1 MNENII
7 INYKYTINT
16 MIILALDYGI
26 KRIGLAKGDTES
38 CIARPFGIVENKSD
52 EFVFNNL
59 TKIIKEEWIDEI
71 LIGAPH
77 GLTGEDTDQ
86 TKYTLDFVNKLKN
99 VYKNIKVTTIDERLS
114 SRQASTMISKKGH
127 LDDVAATVFLQDYID
142 KLSRGK

>member
-1 MNENII
+1 
-7 INYKYTINT
+7 

-38 CIARPFGIVENKSD
+38 CIARPFGIIENKND

-86 TKYTLDFVNKLKN
+86 TKYTMDFVQKLKN
-99 VYKNIKVTTIDERLS
+99 TKLKTKIVTIDERLS

-142 KLSRGK
+142 TITKGK